1 MTSLGICLAVLSTT
15 CWRTERGE
23 ASWGGGVHGLV
34 ICWIIICGLRPVGG
48 RKAISGCNSLGEEGG
63 TCNAFWGRER
73 GMTVW

>member
-1 MTSLGICLAVLSTT
+1 MTLPTGGLGL
-15 CWRTERGE
+15 
-23 ASWGGGVHGLV
+23 GGGVQGFV